1 MVLRLHFTA
10 EDLVRVRVWVL
21 GPLAETQW
29 SLRIL
34 RQQTPNVSLFAGW
47 RTRVLRQAPPT
58 AASLAGFLAPHN
70 GGATDL
76 FTLAGRVDTLDAGLE
91 QLRSLPATRLHAEFA
106 AIPGIARRMPPW
118 LGPAVTGD
126 HRAREDFLGALQQC
140 HDAFI
145 GPVWPRLRLH
155 LEAECMASARKTIEG
170 GVDKLLSELHPLL
183 VWNPPVL
190 ELPTYKPWTH
200 QTTDIHLDGR
210 GLILAPSLFCPTEPQ
225 IFTPTQDDAAPILM
239 YRASQDA
246 AGISS
251 ILAPPD
257 AGPSAAL
264 TALLGRT
271 RATALAELA
280 VTANTTMLAQ
290 RLGVTTAAASQ
301 HLSVLRSA
309 GLVASRRDGNKVWH
323 TLTPL
328 GLSLLQRHTP
338 TL

>member
-1 MVLRLHFTA
+1 MLRLYFTA
-10 EDLVRVRVWVL
+10 EDLVKVRVWVL

-34 RQQTPNVSLFAGW
+34 RQRTPNASLYAGW
-47 RTRVLRQAPPT
+47 RTRVLRRAPPT
-58 AASLAGFLAPHN
+58 AASLAQFLAPHN

-76 FTLAGRVDTLDAGLE
+76 FTLAGRVDTLDVALE
-91 QLRSLPATRLHAEFA
+91 QLRSLPIERLHGEFA

-118 LGPAVTGD
+118 LRPAVTGD
-126 HRAREDFLGALQQC
+126 RRAREDFLGALQQC

-155 LEAECMASARKTIEG
+155 LEAECMAGARKAIEG
-170 GVDKLLSELHPLL
+170 GVDKLLRELHPLL

-190 ELPTYKPWTH
+190 ELPTYKPWISR
-200 QTTDIHLDGR
+200 TTDVHLDGR

-225 IFTPTQDDAAPILM
+225 IFTPSQDDAAPILM
-239 YRASQDA
+239 YRARQDA
-246 AGISS
+246 AAVSS

-257 AGPSAAL
+257 AGASAAL

-271 RATALAELA
+271 RATVLAELA

-290 RLGVTTAAASQ
+290 RLGVTSAAVSQ
-301 HLSVLRSA
+301 HLSMLRSA

-323 TLTPL
+323 TLTAL

-338 TL
+338 TP

>member
-1 MVLRLHFTA
+1 M
-10 EDLVRVRVWVL
+10 
-21 GPLAETQW
+21 
-29 SLRIL
+29 
-34 RQQTPNVSLFAGW
+34 SLFAGW
-47 RTRVLRQAPPT
+47 RARVLRQAPPA

-70 GGATDL
+70 SGATDL
-76 FTLAGRVDTLDAGLE
+76 FTLAGRADTLDAGLE
-91 QLRSLPATRLHAEFA
+91 QLRSLPARRLHEEFA

-118 LGPAVTGD
+118 LSPAVTGD
-126 HRAREDFLGALQQC
+126 RRAREDFLGALQQC

-145 GPVWPRLRLH
+145 GPVWPGLRLH
-155 LEAECMASARKTIEG
+155 LEAECMAGARKTVEG

-190 ELPTYKPWTH
+190 ELPTYTPWIN
-200 QTTDIHLDGR
+200 QSADAHLGGR

-225 IFTPTQDDAAPILM
+225 IFTPSQDGAAPILM

-246 AGISS
+246 AAISS

-271 RATALAELA
+271 RAAALAELA
-280 VTANTTMLAQ
+280 GTANTTILAQ
-290 RLGVTTAAASQ
+290 RLRVTAAAASQ
-301 HLSVLRSA
+301 HVSMLRSA
-309 GLVASRRDGNKVWH
+309 GLVASRREGNKVWH

-338 TL
+338 TLPADPVGMHAANRRTQ

>member
-1 MVLRLHFTA
+1 MLRLHFTA
-10 EDLVRVRVWVL
+10 EDLVRVRVWVM

-34 RQQTPNVSLFAGW
+34 RQQTRNVSLFAGW

-70 GGATDL
+70 GGAADL
-76 FTLAGRVDTLDAGLE
+76 FTLAGRVDNLDAGLE
-91 QLRSLPATRLHAEFA
+91 QLRSLPTTRLHGEFA

-118 LGPAVTGD
+118 LRLAVTGD
-126 HRAREDFLGALQQC
+126 RRDREDFLGALQQC

-155 LEAECMASARKTIEG
+155 LEAECMASARKAIEG

-183 VWNPPVL
+183 VWKPPVL
-190 ELPTYKPWTH
+190 ELPTYKPWIN
-200 QTTDIHLDGR
+200 QNIDVNLESR
-210 GLILAPSLFCPTEPQ
+210 GLILAPSLFCPAEPQ
-225 IFTPTQDDAAPILM
+225 IFTPTQDDAPPILM
-239 YRASQDA
+239 YRASHNA
-246 AGISS
+246 AEITS
-251 ILAPPD
+251 ILTPPST
-257 AGPSAAL
+257 GPSAAL

-290 RLGVTTAAASQ
+290 RLGVTSAAASQ
-301 HLSVLRSA
+301 HLGVLRSA

-328 GLSLLQRHTP
+328 GLSLLQRDTS